1 MLLEK
6 TKLLGLPKPLIFN
19 QFYQTRYMHLSFDSV
34 TYTKLVQRSTK
45 SSCLL
50 HGKLAHAHII
60 KSAFKP
66 CLFLLNNLL
75 NMYSKAGEMD
85 VAHRLFDKMPK
96 PNLVSYNSLI
106 SGYNQMGAFDK
117 AMMVFSEA
125 RKACL
130 KLDKFTYAGALNVCT
145 QTGDLRQGKLIHGL
159 IVVSGLSEI
168 GFLSNSLIDM
178 YCKCECVDQARFL
191 FENSKEIDEISWN
204 TLIAGYVRMNKNE
217 EMLKLLTSMHRNGLN
232 LNTYTM
238 GSVLKACCT
247 NMDVGIMCGKM
258 LHGCIMKLG
267 FDIDIVVGTALLD
280 MYAKMGELHS
290 AIKIFT
296 SMPNRNIVMYNAMIS
311 GFIETGSISKECANE
326 ACRLFFEVQRQ
337 GLKPS
342 KFTFSS
348 MLKACIAVGDFVY
361 GKQIHAQICKYNL
374 QSDEFIG
381 SALIELYSLMG
392 STEDGLKCFRST
404 PTRDIV
410 LWTSMIAGYIQNGKF
425 ESALSLFYE
434 LMACGGRPDE
444 FTISNILSAC
454 ADLAIARLGEQ
465 VHGHVVKSGFG
476 NFRIVQNSQI
486 CMYAK
491 CGDIDSANLTFQET
505 ENPDVV
511 SWSVMIC
518 SCAQHGCARD
528 ALNLFGLMKEHEIKP
543 NQITFVGVLSACS
556 YGGLVEE
563 GLKYF
568 ESMKDYGV
576 ETSIEH
582 YCCVVDLFGR
592 AGRLAEAENF
602 ILTSG
607 FKNNPIMWRAL
618 LSACKVYKDAVT
630 GNRAAMKVIELE
642 PQESASYVL
651 LHSIYADAAVEPLAA
666 SVRELMLQ
674 RGVKKE
680 PGLSWI

>member
-6 TKLLGLPKPLIFN
+6 TKLPGLPKFFIFSP
-19 QFYQTRYMHLSFDSV
+19 FYERFYSHQSFDSV
-34 TYTKLVQRSTK
+34 TYTKLVQNSTK
-45 SSCLL
+45 SGCML
-50 HGKLAHAHII
+50 HGKLAHTQII

-85 VAHRLFDKMPK
+85 VAHRLFDKMSK

-117 AMMVFSEA
+117 AMQVFVEA

-130 KLDKFTYAGALNVCT
+130 KLDKFTYAGAIHVCA
-145 QTGDLRQGKLIHGL
+145 QNGDLKLGKLIHGL
-159 IVVSGLSEI
+159 IVVRGLVEKAY
-168 GFLSNSLIDM
+168 LTNSLIDM
-178 YCKCECVDQARFL
+178 YFKCERADQARFL
-191 FENSKEIDEISWN
+191 FENSKELDAVSWN
-204 TLIAGYVRMNKNE
+204 TLIAGYVRMNKKE
-217 EMLKLLTSMHRNGLN
+217 EMLKLLISMHRNGLN

-247 NMDVGIMCGKM
+247 NTDIGIMYGEM
-258 LHGCIMKLG
+258 LHGCLMKLG
-267 FDIDIVVGTALLD
+267 LDVDIFVGTALLD
-280 MYAKMGELHS
+280 MYAKKGELNN
-290 AIKIFT
+290 AIKIFKI
-296 SMPNRNIVMYNAMIS
+296 MPNRNIVMYNAMIS
-311 GFIETGSISKECANE
+311 GFTDAENISKECANE
-326 ACRLFFEVQRQ
+326 ACGLFFEIQTQ

-348 MLKACIAVGDFVY
+348 MLKACNAVEDFVY
-361 GKQIHAQICKYNL
+361 GKQIHAQVCKYNL

-381 SALIELYSLMG
+381 SALIELYSLMR

-404 PTRDIV
+404 PMQDIV
-410 LWTSMIAGYIQNGKF
+410 LWTSMIAGYVQNGQF
-425 ESALSLFYE
+425 ESALYLFYK
-434 LMACGGRPDE
+434 LLASGGRPDE
-444 FTISNILSAC
+444 FVTSNVLSAC
-454 ADLAIARLGEQ
+454 ADLATARLGEL
-465 VHGHVVKSGFG
+465 VHGHAIKSGLG

-491 CGDIDSANLTFQET
+491 CGDMDSADLTFQET

-518 SCAQHGCARD
+518 SYAQHGCARG
-528 ALNLFGLMKEHEIKP
+528 ALNLFGLMKEFGILP
-543 NQITFVGVLSACS
+543 NHITFTGVLSACS

-563 GLKYF
+563 GLQYF
-568 ESMKDYGV
+568 ESMKDYDV
-576 ETSIEH
+576 EASVEH

-602 ILTSG
+602 ILTSS
-607 FKNNPIMWRAL
+607 FKDNPVIWRAL
-618 LSACKVYKDAVT
+618 LSSCRVYKDTVT
-630 GNRAAMKVIELE
+630 GKRAARKVIELE
-642 PQESASYVL
+642 PQEAASYVL
-651 LHSIYADAAVEPLAA
+651 LRNIYADAALEPLAA
-666 SVRELMLQ
+666 SVRELMQQ
-674 RGVKKE
+674 RGVKKK

>member
-6 TKLLGLPKPLIFN
+6 TKLLGLPKPLVFH
-19 QFYQTRYMHLSFDSV
+19 QFYQSCYMHLSFDSV
-34 TYTKLVQRSTK
+34 TYTKLIQHSTK

-50 HGKLAHAHII
+50 HGKLAHTHII
-60 KSAFKP
+60 KSAFNP

-85 VAHRLFDKMPK
+85 VAHRLFDKMSK

-106 SGYNQMGAFDK
+106 SGYTQMGAFDK
-117 AMMVFSEA
+117 ALQVFVEA

-130 KLDKFTYAGALNVCT
+130 KLDKFTYAGALNVCA
-145 QTGDLRQGKLIHGL
+145 QTGDLKLGKLIHGL
-159 IVVSGLSEI
+159 ILVSGLIEKA
-168 GFLSNSLIDM
+168 FLTNSLIDM

-191 FENSKEIDEISWN
+191 FENSQELDEISWN
-204 TLIAGYVRMNKNE
+204 TLIAGYVRLNKKE
-217 EMLKLLTSMHRNGLN
+217 EILKLLISMHRNGLE

-247 NMDVGIMCGKM
+247 NTDVGIMCGKM

-280 MYAKMGELHS
+280 MYAKNGELNS
-290 AIKIFT
+290 AIKTFK

-311 GFIETGSISKECANE
+311 GIMETENISKECTNE

-348 MLKACIAVGDFVY
+348 MLKACIAVEDFVY

-374 QSDEFIG
+374 QSDEFIV

-392 STEDGLKCFRST
+392 STEDGLKCFIST
-404 PTRDIV
+404 PRRDIV
-410 LWTSMIAGYIQNGKF
+410 LWTSMIAGYIQNGQF

-454 ADLAIARLGEQ
+454 ADLATARLGEQ
-465 VHGHVVKSGFG
+465 VHGHVVRSGFG
-476 NFRIVQNSQI
+476 SFRIVQNSQI

-491 CGDIDSANLTFQET
+491 CGDLNSADLIFRET

-511 SWSVMIC
+511 SWSAMIC
-518 SCAQHGCARD
+518 SCAQHGCAKD
-528 ALNLFGLMKEHEIKP
+528 ALNLFGLMKEHGIRP
-543 NQITFVGVLSACS
+543 NHITYVGVLSACS

-568 ESMKDYGV
+568 ESMKDDGV
-576 ETSIEH
+576 EASIEH
-582 YCCVVDLFGR
+582 YCCVVDLFSR

-602 ILTSG
+602 ILASG

-618 LSACKVYKDAVT
+618 LSSCRVYKDTVA
-630 GNRAAMKVIELE
+630 GKRAAMKVIELE
-642 PQESASYVL
+642 PQDSSSYVL
-651 LHSIYADAAVEPLAA
+651 LHNIYADAALEPLAA
-666 SVRELMLQ
+666 RIRELMQQ
-674 RGVKKE
+674 RGVRKE

>member
-1 MLLEK
+1 MLHEK
-6 TKLLGLPKPLIFN
+6 TKLIGLPKPLIVN
-19 QFYQTRYMHLSFDSV
+19 QFYQTRYMHLSLESV

-45 SSCLL
+45 SSCFL

-66 CLFLLNNLL
+66 CLFLQNNLL
-75 NMYSKAGEMD
+75 NMYSKAGKMD
-85 VAHRLFDKMPK
+85 VARRLFDRMSQ

-117 AMMVFSEA
+117 AMQVFTEA

-130 KLDKFTYAGALNVCT
+130 KLDKFTYAGALNVSA
-145 QTGDLRQGKLIHGL
+145 QTGDLKLGVLIHGL
-159 IVVSGLSEI
+159 VVVSGLIEKE
-168 GFLSNSLIDM
+168 FLTNSLIDM
-178 YCKCECVDQARFL
+178 YCKCECVDQARYL
-191 FENSKEIDEISWN
+191 FENSKQIDEISWN
-204 TLIAGYVRMNKNE
+204 TLISGYVRMNKNE
-217 EMLKLLTSMHRNGLN
+217 EMLKLLISMHRNGLN

-247 NMDVGIMCGKM
+247 STDVGIMYGKM
-258 LHGCIMKLG
+258 IHGCIMKLG

-280 MYAKMGELHS
+280 MYAKRGELYC

-296 SMPNRNIVMYNAMIS
+296 SMSDRNIVMYNALIS
-311 GFIETGSISKECANE
+311 GFIETERITKECANE
-326 ACRLFFEVQRQ
+326 TSKLFLEVQRQ

-348 MLKACIAVGDFVY
+348 MLKACIAVEDFVY
-361 GKQIHAQICKYNL
+361 AKQIHGQLCKYNL

-392 STEDGLKCFRST
+392 STEESLKCFRST
-404 PTRDIV
+404 PKRDIV
-410 LWTSMIAGYIQNGKF
+410 LWTSMIAGYIQNGQF
-425 ESALSLFYE
+425 ERALSLFYE

-454 ADLAIARLGEQ
+454 AVLATARLGEQ
-465 VHGHVVKSGFG
+465 VHGHVMKSGFK

-491 CGDIDSANLTFQET
+491 CGDIDAANLTFQET

-511 SWSVMIC
+511 SWSVIIC
-518 SCAQHGCARD
+518 SCAQHGCATY
-528 ALNLFGLMKEHEIKP
+528 ALNLFGLMKERGIKP
-543 NQITFVGVLSACS
+543 NHITFVGILSACS

-618 LSACKVYKDAVT
+618 LSACRVYKDTVT
-630 GNRAAMKVIELE
+630 GKRAAMKIIELE
-642 PQESASYVL
+642 PLESASYAL
-651 LHSIYADAAVEPLAA
+651 LHGIYADAAVETLAA
-666 SVRELMLQ
+666 NVKELVQQ